1 MTIPEYRQ
9 HRFTPPPGS
18 TVIVLVRHGASAP
31 ARADQPFPLVN
42 GHGDP
47 ELAPE
52 GVAQAKLVC
61 DRLADSEP
69 LDAIYVTPLRRTSQ
83 TAAQLAAHTGLTPV
97 VVDDLVEVHLGEWE
111 GGLYRQRVAEGHP
124 LALQMRAEQRWDVV
138 PGAES
143 TEHLR
148 TRVRRGISQ
157 IAADHP
163 GQRVAVFTHG
173 GVIGQ
178 ILAEATASRPFAFI
192 RADNCSI
199 SMLAVTE
206 AGWIVLGYN
215 DTSHL
220 YN

>member
-9 HRFTPPPGS
+9 HRYTPPAGS
-18 TVIVLVRHGASAP
+18 TTIVLVRHGASAP

-61 DRLADSEP
+61 DRLAAGPEVE
-69 LDAIYVTPLRRTSQ
+69 AIYVTPLRRTSQ
-83 TAAQLAAHTGLTPV
+83 TAAQFAAHTGLTPV

-111 GGLYRQRVAEGHP
+111 AGLYRQRVAEGHP
-124 LALQMRAEQRWDVV
+124 LAVRMNAEQRWDVI

-148 TRVRRGISQ
+148 TRVRRGINQ
-157 IAADHP
+157 IAAAHP
-163 GQRVAVFTHG
+163 GGRVAVFTHG

-178 ILAEATASRPFAFI
+178 IIADATASRPFAFM
-192 RADNCSI
+192 RSDNCAI

-206 AGWIVLGYN
+206 AGWVVMGFN

-220 YN
+220 DG